1 MVDELT
7 EDLLTPRSKVRVV
20 TRHREFVGFLHTLS
34 ADRRESDVLNDDKTF
49 LHMTDVEVR
58 IKGGMHKNVPFVA
71 VHKASIICVIPEDVF
86 QEDDEDLK
94 LAMEIE
100 S

>member
-1 MVDELT
+1 MPDDRT
-7 EDLLTPRSKVRVV
+7 EDPIQPRSKVLVV

-58 IKGGMHKNVPFVA
+58 IKGGMNKNVPFVA
-71 VHKASIICVIPEDVF
+71 VHKASIICVIPEDVIP
-86 QEDDEDLK
+86 EDEDLK

-100 S
+100 N

>member
-1 MVDELT
+1 
-7 EDLLTPRSKVRVV
+7 
-20 TRHREFVGFLHTLS
+20 
-34 ADRRESDVLNDDKTF
+34 
-49 LHMTDVEVR
+49 MTDVEVR

-86 QEDDEDLK
+86 PVDEDLK
-94 LAMEIE
+94 SAMEIE